1 MQVAQILEDYNFKNL
16 VNESSNRNNESDK
29 KIRSFYSNSKYRNI
43 FYKENKKLKK
53 SLNNKYWVAIQ
64 LEKLDDDILS
74 LFDVIVTR
82 IINDDK
88 KEIYKI
94 NKRNNLSV
102 QQLALL
108 CDENNLEY
116 GYKYLE
122 KYDCILINKECI

>member
-1 MQVAQILEDYNFKNL
+1 MQVAQMLEDYNFKNL

>member
-29 KIRSFYSNSKYRNI
+29 KIRSFYSNSKYRDI
-43 FYKENKKLKK
+43 FSRENKKIKK
-53 SLNNKYWVAIQ
+53 TLNHKYWVAIQ
-64 LEKLDDDILS
+64 LEKLDDNILS

-88 KEIYKI
+88 KEVYKI
-94 NKRNNLSV
+94 NKRNNLSI

>member
-16 VNESSNRNNESDK
+16 VNENLNRNNESDK

-94 NKRNNLSV
+94 NKRNNLSI

>member
-29 KIRSFYSNSKYRNI
+29 KIRSFYSNSKYRDI
-43 FYKENKKLKK
+43 FYRENKKLKK

-64 LEKLDDDILS
+64 LEKLDDNILS
-74 LFDVIVTR
+74 MFDVIITR

-88 KEIYKI
+88 KEVYKI
-94 NKRNNLSV
+94 NKRNNLSI

-122 KYDCILINKECI
+122 KYDCILINKEYI

>member
-29 KIRSFYSNSKYRNI
+29 KIRSFYSNSKYRDI
-43 FYKENKKLKK
+43 FSRENKKIKK
-53 SLNNKYWVAIQ
+53 TLNHKYWVAIQ
-64 LEKLDDDILS
+64 LEKLDDNILS

-88 KEIYKI
+88 KEVYKI

>member
-29 KIRSFYSNSKYRNI
+29 KIRSFYSNSKYRDI
-43 FYKENKKLKK
+43 FYRENKKLKK

-64 LEKLDDDILS
+64 LEKLDDNILS
-74 LFDVIVTR
+74 MFDVIITR

-88 KEIYKI
+88 KEVYKI
-94 NKRNNLSV
+94 NKRNNLSI

>member
-1 MQVAQILEDYNFKNL
+1 MQVAQMLEDYNFKNL
-16 VNESSNRNNESDK
+16 VNESLNTNNESDK
-29 KIRSFYSNSKYRNI
+29 KIRSFYSNSKYRDI
-43 FYKENKKLKK
+43 FYRENKKLKK

-64 LEKLDDDILS
+64 LEKLDDNILS
-74 LFDVIVTR
+74 MFDVIITR

-88 KEIYKI
+88 KEVYKI
-94 NKRNNLSV
+94 NKRNNLSI

>member
-1 MQVAQILEDYNFKNL
+1 MQVAQMLEDYNFKNL

-29 KIRSFYSNSKYRNI
+29 KIRSFYSNSKYKDI
-43 FYKENKKLKK
+43 FYRENKKLKK
-53 SLNNKYWVAIQ
+53 YLNNKYWVAIQ
-64 LEKLDDDILS
+64 LEKLDDNILS
-74 LFDVIVTR
+74 MFDVIITR

-94 NKRNNLSV
+94 NKRNNLSI

>member
-94 NKRNNLSV
+94 NKRNNLSI